1 MPFNKP
7 NKGSVLVF
15 SLIVL
20 SIVLSA
26 ALSVAVVNVSNRK
39 SAGSTGQSVQSFQ
52 VADSGVEKTL
62 KEIYKGSYTDLNA
75 MAGALSSSC
84 TPGSGKFAPF
94 NVSGGTASVT
104 FFNTNNQPIEC
115 TSPTWR
121 DDVAKIKVEGTS
133 AGTTRVIETAVAAAN
148 ACAWKTIDSGGT
160 QEVNHVRYTDGA
172 DHSPNAVC
180 VKAGYHYYSGACRF
194 VDASDRH
201 YQGSVLSNQQTYFP
215 NWGITCLYGQGSYA
229 SYFFSNRDDSE
240 VLCCK

>member
-1 MPFNKP
+1 MPFTKP

-52 VADSGVEKTL
+52 VADSGVEKAL

-104 FFNTNNQPIEC
+104 FFDTNNQPIEC
-115 TSPTWR
+115 TSTTWR

-133 AGTTRVIETAVAAAN
+133 AGTTRVIETAVAAPTLT
-148 ACAWKTIDSGGT
+148 CGT
-160 QEVNHVRYTDGA
+160 NSKGIVMWNNSETTKYCCYIHWTTAVYGLTGPNNYTLNCTA
-172 DHSPNAVC
+172 
-180 VKAGYHYYSGACRF
+180 
-194 VDASDRH
+194 
-201 YQGSVLSNQQTYFP
+201 
-215 NWGITCLYGQGSYA
+215 I
-229 SYFFSNRDDSE
+229 
-240 VLCCK
+240 

>member
-1 MPFNKP
+1 MKNPLKS
-7 NKGSVLVF
+7 KGSVLVF

-133 AGTTRVIETAVAAAN
+133 AGTTRVIETAVAAPAFNWGSCVADWGSTAAYASGN
-148 ACAWKTIDSGGT
+148 AF
-160 QEVNHVRYTDGA
+160 TDG
-172 DHSPNAVC
+172 SGRRC
-180 VKAGYHYYSGACRF
+180 IYAGPGIGAWYY
-194 VDASDRH
+194 
-201 YQGSVLSNQQTYFP
+201 
-215 NWGITCLYGQGSYA
+215 I
-229 SYFFSNRDDSE
+229 
-240 VLCCK
+240 CCPV